1 MQECSRYQAQEVEAM
16 IKNLHS
22 KYKPML
28 KDKTDYNLIYGG
40 MDWTRE
46 FTIANMNLIWSSR
59 TGIISEKS
67 RNYPNGINCLN
78 FSYSSEIR
86 SDNSNL
92 EAIQMLRYIE
102 IPGLIPS
109 NFENDDDLLRATEL
123 IAQYTYLLH
132 DDLRLTVEKI
142 NSYL

>member
-1 MQECSRYQAQEVEAM
+1 
-16 IKNLHS
+16 
-22 KYKPML
+22 
-28 KDKTDYNLIYGG
+28 
-40 MDWTRE
+40 
-46 FTIANMNLIWSSR
+46 
-59 TGIISEKS
+59 
-67 RNYPNGINCLN
+67 
-78 FSYSSEIR
+78 
-86 SDNSNL
+86 
-92 EAIQMLRYIE
+92 LRYIE